1 MVCMSVIT
9 GHIFSVELLIW
20 VWWFTPVITELGRLK
35 QKNFCKLEVSVGYRQ
50 CGPCLNFLKSQV
62 LRLKIWYIGN
72 LEWILPSKI
81 TYPFHLE
88 TVILPFFT
96 HLPILVIVFIQN
108 TYQCDQKNCMITYLF
123 FIIICFYNAQI
134 SQIEVK
140 FVNLNYNFIEQNN
153 VLLCNITT
161 FLPILLF
168 DVGTRRPQGARR
180 PILPC

>member
-1 MVCMSVIT
+1 
-9 GHIFSVELLIW
+9 
-20 VWWFTPVITELGRLK
+20 
-35 QKNFCKLEVSVGYRQ
+35 
-50 CGPCLNFLKSQV
+50 
-62 LRLKIWYIGN
+62 
-72 LEWILPSKI
+72 
-81 TYPFHLE
+81 
-88 TVILPFFT
+88 
-96 HLPILVIVFIQN
+96 
-108 TYQCDQKNCMITYLF
+108 MITYLF